1 MAACSSDSS
10 ALFYLK
16 LYIGYAGT
24 DKTFSFFNQ
33 TIYICSHW
41 GSFLPQGWEVF
52 GLPYSQRLPNHSLA
66 ARSSRRA
73 QASLALGPCS
83 SISLSSPM
91 VPLLQLPGLSHGPSK
106 AEHLGRQFLLF
117 RKIACNQG
125 PMRAGF
131 CSSVP
136 FELAAPHWAH
146 SRGSAPW
153 CCLHVLVC
161 SKYIRRSLCLVRSL
175 QSMALRWKKQPDI
188 NYPRASSLLSPFYCL
203 LFWVDNC
210 NRTEK
215 KRGVFLALVCHSTI
229 MEY

>member
-1 MAACSSDSS
+1 MASCSSDSS

-33 TIYICSHW
+33 AIYICSHW

-83 SISLSSPM
+83 LISLSSPM
-91 VPLLQLPGLSHGPSK
+91 VPLLQLPAMAPLLQLPDRSHGPSK

-131 CSSVP
+131 CLFCFHLSWLLLTGPTLGAQLRDAVCMSWCVQSIFAGACAWWDHCSPWLSAGKSSQTLITQGLP
-136 FELAAPHWAH
+136 P
-146 SRGSAPW
+146 
-153 CCLHVLVC
+153 
-161 SKYIRRSLCLVRSL
+161 
-175 QSMALRWKKQPDI
+175 
-188 NYPRASSLLSPFYCL
+188 
-203 LFWVDNC
+203 
-210 NRTEK
+210 
-215 KRGVFLALVCHSTI
+215 FLAHFTAYCF
-229 MEY
+229 E